1 MTRAAKAK
9 AKAEV
14 QTLRFP
20 SPDDPSLAGTLKAL
34 GGSQNDGFNNIL
46 VNQVA
51 NALWVAQSDEDTR
64 ERQFLA
70 VVSAMVGAKP
80 ADELEG
86 MLAAQ
91 MVAAHSAA
99 MECYRRAM
107 LNEQTFEG
115 RQDNLRQ
122 AGKLSRVYADLMLAL
137 DKHRGKGQ
145 QRVTVEHVHVHQ
157 GGQAIVGAIQAGGGA
172 SNNLEGQSHEK
183 AITHAPGETLPSE
196 IEAVGEAVPI
206 PGC

>member
-1 MTRAAKAK
+1 MTRAPKAK
-9 AKAEV
+9 PKAEV

-20 SPDDPSLAGTLKAL
+20 APDDPSMAGTLKAL
-34 GGSQNDGFNNIL
+34 GGSQNDVFNNIL

-51 NALWVAQSDEDTR
+51 TALWVAHSDEDTR
-64 ERQFLA
+64 GQQFLA
-70 VVSAMVGAKP
+70 AVSALVGAKP
-80 ADELEG
+80 TDELEG

-91 MVAAHSAA
+91 MVAAHSAV

-107 LNEQTFEG
+107 LKDQTFET
-115 RQDNLRQ
+115 RQENLRQ
-122 AGKLSRVYADLMLAL
+122 AGKLSRVYAELMLAL

-157 GGQAIVGAIQAGGGA
+157 GGQAIVGNVQAGGGA
-172 SNNLEGQSHEK
+172 SNNEEGQPHAK
-183 AITHAPGETLPSE
+183 TIAHAPGETLQSE
-196 IEAVGEAVPI
+196 IEAVREAVPI